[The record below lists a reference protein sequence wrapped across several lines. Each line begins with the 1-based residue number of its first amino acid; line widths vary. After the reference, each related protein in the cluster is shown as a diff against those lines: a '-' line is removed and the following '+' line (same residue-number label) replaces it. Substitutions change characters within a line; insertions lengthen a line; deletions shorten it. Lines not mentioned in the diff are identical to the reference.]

1 MRARAMRQR
10 PGACSAGLLVLRYGA
25 ASVTHRRGFDYP
37 AQVLRVV
44 PSDYKYPSL
53 PFCAVKWV
61 RVRASPVWDRDFV
74 YVEHCSW
81 VKDQDGEW
89 CAVVA
94 VSNATAAAAACRA
107 QRPQATVAA
116 EQDGNCRHCRHCCRG
131 WASQVFSVDFPE
143 CPDIYSVVRGAHTA
157 RCRGPVRGTRHT
169 VLSRCTS

>member
-1 MRARAMRQR
+1 M
-10 PGACSAGLLVLRYGA
+10 
-25 ASVTHRRGFDYP
+25 
-37 AQVLRVV
+37 

-94 VSNATAAAAACRA
+94 VRSATAAAVACRA
-107 QRPQATVAA
+107 QHAHSRSRGSSQ
-116 EQDGNCRHCRHCCRG
+116 GGYCCRCRHCCRR
-131 WASQVFSVDFPE
+131 WVSQVFSVDFPE
-143 CPDIYSVVRGAHTA
+143 CPDIYSVVRGTGCA
-157 RCRGPVRGTRHT
+157 
-169 VLSRCTS
+169 LSRVEGAG